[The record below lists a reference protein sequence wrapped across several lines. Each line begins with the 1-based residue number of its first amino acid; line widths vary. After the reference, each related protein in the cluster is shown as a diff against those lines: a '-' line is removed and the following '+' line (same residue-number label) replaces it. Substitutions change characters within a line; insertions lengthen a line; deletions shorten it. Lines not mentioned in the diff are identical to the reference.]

1 MVWQMISLSDLVK
14 RPDAPLSQR
23 QLLQLETWLQED
35 WESHDMD
42 RDMIKLIKRLMLTI
56 DKTAEDWAEPI

>member
-23 QLLQLETWLQED
+23 QLLQLEKWLQED